1 MAENIIV
8 ASFSVESEAFQALSE
23 LKANPEVQGSY
34 QTVQSVV
41 VKKEDGQI
49 AYKDSFDTG
58 AESYD
63 DTVKGG
69 LIGALIGIVGGPV
82 GILVGG
88 GIGTFLGS
96 GLDSNDVLENA
107 SMIEQ
112 VCSTLSDGSVS
123 VISLVKEK
131 EPGSFDS
138 AFEKFGTNIV
148 RFSKEEVI
156 AELKKASE
164 LEKQMA
170 KEARAKLREEK
181 KEARRKKFE
190 EAKDSVMAKLKDK
203 DQTEEIKE
211 EEQ

>member
-1 MAENIIV
+1 MAESIIV
-8 ASFSVESEAFQALSE
+8 VSFNVESEAYQALSE
-23 LKANPEVQGSY
+23 IKANPVLQGAYQAVQG
-34 QTVQSVV
+34 VI

-49 AYKDSFDTG
+49 AYKDEFDTG
-58 AESYD
+58 SESYD

-112 VCSTLSDGSVS
+112 VSTTLADGSVS
-123 VISLVKEK
+123 LISLVKEK

-148 RFSKEEVI
+148 RFSKDEVI
-156 AELKKASE
+156 AEVRKASE

-181 KEARRKKFE
+181 KEARRKKLE
-190 EAKDSVMAKLKDK
+190 EAKDAVIAKLKDK
-203 DQTEEIKE
+203 EDTEDQ
-211 EEQ
+211 